1 MAFLPSRSDTTLRL
15 PNYSPVL
22 HSSSSLT
29 SFCSWRYY
37 SAARPSL
44 IQYIILFSFKYRSSQ
59 PQRIVPYSVDFYYP
73 HSSYYYVHLPPSD
86 TVSTPQS
93 TAAHASI
100 ASAQTVCKIVQ
111 ECSSYSGAYVSY
123 HHYIAYSMESLL
135 RDRVAG
141 GSILGVRVAGWVKAG
156 TKNRLGMWVWDR
168 STVYGDSV
176 SWELDM

>member
-1 MAFLPSRSDTTLRL
+1 
-15 PNYSPVL
+15 
-22 HSSSSLT
+22 
-29 SFCSWRYY
+29 
-37 SAARPSL
+37 
-44 IQYIILFSFKYRSSQ
+44 
-59 PQRIVPYSVDFYYP
+59 
-73 HSSYYYVHLPPSD
+73 
-86 TVSTPQS
+86 
-93 TAAHASI
+93 
-100 ASAQTVCKIVQ
+100 VCKIVQ